1 MKHYKIILATIALL
15 AFVGIG
21 STKIQHQAQE
31 LQVKKLEIKS
41 KQGELIKLNNMY
53 EQVLQDKAQTE
64 QEKQQQLEKIKQL
77 EQDKQKLEADLQA
90 KRDQQQAEK
99 QRLAVTP
106 VAQAATGGRAEW
118 LLKLRMCE
126 SGGIYATNTGNGFYG
141 AYQFMISTWNNIASK
156 TGRQHLVGV
165 RPDLASPADQ
175 DAMIVDNTNMTMG
188 LVTQNP
194 GCYAK
199 MGLSNKPPI

>member
-1 MKHYKIILATIALL
+1 MVIAVAATLVLVRIQNQTEQKYKHKLQLLQEVHTKKTIELKKSIEQSNKEIEDLKKQLQSKRSKAASDALL
-15 AFVGIG
+15 AAASVVAP
-21 STKIQHQAQE
+21 KARAE
-31 LQVKKLEIKS
+31 
-41 KQGELIKLNNMY
+41 
-53 EQVLQDKAQTE
+53 AQTAPT
-64 QEKQQQLEKIKQL
+64 QPTASLSRQ
-77 EQDKQKLEADLQA
+77 
-90 KRDQQQAEK
+90 
-99 QRLAVTP
+99 
-106 VAQAATGGRAEW
+106 EW
-118 LLKLRMCE
+118 LLKLRQCE
-126 SGGIYATNTGNGFYG
+126 SGGNYAINTGNGFYG

-199 MGLSNKPPI
+199 MGLSNKPPM